1 MYSIDIRKLICKLY
15 IKFNSLRK
23 LEALTGISRSTISRW
38 NSSLF
43 PVIKNNKI
51 NSLRPAII
59 DVVNLIYKINPFFTI
74 EEIQNYLKNISGITC
89 SKSLIKTVIHK
100 TMNFS
105 YKKPKFINCPNEQNI
120 KNKTDI
126 FIEKFK
132 NYFKHDYTIVSF
144 DEIGFSSKVNPI
156 ASWSIKGSR
165 NYIKIKTPLKDRTN
179 TSVCSYITNKGEIN
193 YNIQN
198 KAFNKISFLKFL
210 KSISL
215 PSNTIILLDN
225 VSFHH
230 SKCIVEYALS
240 QEWFLLYTPPY
251 SPWFNPIENIFSV
264 IKNHF
269 RKNKNIIDAFNHVN
283 NKIIINCINSVIK
296 RILC

>member
-132 NYFKHDYTIVSF
+132 N
-144 DEIGFSSKVNPI
+144 
-156 ASWSIKGSR
+156 
-165 NYIKIKTPLKDRTN
+165 
-179 TSVCSYITNKGEIN
+179 
-193 YNIQN
+193 
-198 KAFNKISFLKFL
+198 
-210 KSISL
+210 
-215 PSNTIILLDN
+215 DN
-225 VSFHH
+225 M
-230 SKCIVEYALS
+230 
-240 QEWFLLYTPPY
+240 
-251 SPWFNPIENIFSV
+251 
-264 IKNHF
+264 
-269 RKNKNIIDAFNHVN
+269 
-283 NKIIINCINSVIK
+283 
-296 RILC
+296 